1 MNNSDKL
8 KELFDRIS
16 LDWESYQQLDARR
29 KPMRKIQ
36 ILGWITR
43 AKELMKTM
51 AKNGETIPSD
61 IEQGLTTI
69 ENGLNNE
76 RR

>member
-16 LDWESYQQLDARR
+16 LDWDSYQQLDARR

-69 ENGLNNE
+69 ENRLNNE
-76 RR
+76 LR

>member
-16 LDWESYQQLDARR
+16 LDWDSYQQLDARR

-69 ENGLNNE
+69 ENRFNNE
-76 RR
+76 LR